1 MHVLE
6 KVEIV
11 VSNYWL
17 NKTVVLMLVR
27 AQAAKKK
34 SWRESLLLFREDLS
48 NHWQKLIEYGHRKPL
63 ERTTHGKKS
72 RTLGA

>member
-17 NKTVVLMLVR
+17 NKTVER

-34 SWRESLLLFREDLS
+34 SWRESLLPFREDLS

-63 ERTTHGKKS
+63 VRATHGKKS